1 MKEKISVTVDS
12 SVLRAVE
19 GIVDGI
25 RIKNRSDAIEYLLK
39 RSVGEKRVAVIL
51 CGGDEKKQ
59 MLSDGTLRFVARV
72 GRSTVVEDAVQQ
84 LKSFGFLKI
93 FVVGGNDVLTR
104 IFSVLKNGE
113 SLGVS
118 VDYVEESESRGTAHS
133 LSLVASRVDGDFLV
147 VYGDL
152 VFRYDLMR
160 LLREHVVNGGV
171 VTLALSSAA
180 HPAEKGT
187 VQLDGNKVLAFS
199 QKVRAASSFI
209 AFTPIFV
216 ASGDVFSVDGDSLE
230 DEVFP
235 ELARSGRL
243 YGLVLPGKDVH
254 VHKKGDLVRARELVG
269 KA

>member
-39 RSVGEKRVAVIL
+39 RSVGDKRVAVIL

-59 MLSDGTLRFVARV
+59 LLSDGLFRFVAKI
-72 GRSTVVEDAVQQ
+72 GESTVVEDTVLQ
-84 LKSFGFLKI
+84 LKSFGFSRI
-93 FVVGGNDVLTR
+93 FVVGQNNVLVQ

-113 SLGVS
+113 SFGVS
-118 VDYVEESESRGTAHS
+118 VDYVEESEPRGTAHS
-133 LSLVASRVDGDFLV
+133 LSLVASKVDCDFLV

-152 VFRYDLMR
+152 VFRYDLNR
-160 LLREHVVNGGV
+160 LFREHVVNGGV

-187 VQLDGNKVLAFS
+187 VQLDGNRVLSFS

-216 ASGDVFSVDGDSLE
+216 ASADVFSVDGDSLE

-235 ELARSGRL
+235 ELARKGRL
-243 YGLVLPGKDVH
+243 YGLVLPGREVH
-254 VHKKGDLVRARELVG
+254 VHKKGDLVRAREMIR
-269 KA
+269 A

>member
-12 SVLRAVE
+12 GVLRAVE

-39 RSVGEKRVAVIL
+39 RSVGDRRVAVVL
-51 CGGDEKKQ
+51 CGGDEDKQ
-59 MLSDGTLRFVARV
+59 RLSDGVFRFVAKIGER
-72 GRSTVVEDAVQQ
+72 TVIEDTVLQ
-84 LKSFGFLKI
+84 LKGFGFCRI
-93 FVVGGNDVLTR
+93 FVVARSDVLTQ

-113 SLGVS
+113 ALGVS
-118 VDYVEESESRGTAHS
+118 VDYVEECESRGTAHS
-133 LSLVASRVDGDFLV
+133 LSLVSSKVEGDFLV

-160 LLREHVVNGGV
+160 LFREHVVNGGV

-199 QKVRAASSFI
+199 QKVKALSSFI

-216 ASGDVFSVDGDSLE
+216 ASPGVFSVGGDSLE
-230 DEVFP
+230 DVVFP
-235 ELARSGRL
+235 ALARDGRL
-243 YGLVLPGKDVH
+243 YGLVLPGDEVH
-254 VHKKGDLVRARELVG
+254 VHKKGDLRRARELVR
-269 KA
+269 A

>member
-1 MKEKISVTVDS
+1 MTVDS

-39 RSVGEKRVAVIL
+39 RSVGGKRVAVIL

-59 MLSDGTLRFVARV
+59 MLSDGVFRFVAKV
-72 GRSTVVEDAVQQ
+72 GGRTVVEDTVLQ
-84 LKSFGFLKI
+84 LKGFGFSRI
-93 FVVGGNDVLTR
+93 FVVGGNDVLVQ

-113 SLGVS
+113 SFGVS
-118 VDYVEESESRGTAHS
+118 VDYVEEREPRGTAHS
-133 LSLVASRVDGDFLV
+133 LALVASKVEGDFLV

-160 LLREHVVNGGV
+160 LFREHVVNGGV

-180 HPAEKGT
+180 RPAEKGT
-187 VQLDGNKVLAFS
+187 VQLDGNRVLEFS

-209 AFTPIFV
+209 AFTPIFAV
-216 ASGDVFSVDGDSLE
+216 NSDVFSVGGDSLE

-235 ELARSGRL
+235 KLAQERRL
-243 YGLVLPGKDVH
+243 YGLVLPGSEVH
-254 VHKKGDLVRARELVG
+254 VHKKGDLMRARELVEG
-269 KA
+269 